1 MVLHLE
7 GGREGGMEG
16 GREGGRKEGREGGRK
31 EGREGGRKKGGR
43 EGGRE
48 GDKEREGRRE
58 GEEGRKG
65 EINIAN
71 CPLHARHTYSPKR
84 EHNLRVKWSRESTV
98 CRTAFT
104 GTRAVFCTHDCKNQ
118 RENDSSTYT

>member
-1 MVLHLE
+1 M
-7 GGREGGMEG
+7 GDGFTPG
-16 GREGGRKEGREGGRK
+16 GREGGREGERKVGREGER
-31 EGREGGRKKGGR
+31 R

-71 CPLHARHTYSPKR
+71 CPLHARHTYLPKR